1 MKGSQKEKQRELS
14 EFVSDIVF
22 DEFYKYKF
30 ATLKDQLYFYYNGE
44 YKVAEINEKVQVDV
58 DSGKTTTHKS
68 YDLHT
73 SRAAGSESTPYFK
86 EPFEENTA
94 ISDFDWRLTIHV
106 PDNLVEESRLVID
119 VDYDI
124 GWWDQISISHFGG
137 ENFISFHH
145 RD

>member
-1 MKGSQKEKQRELS
+1 M
-14 EFVSDIVF
+14 
-22 DEFYKYKF
+22 
-30 ATLKDQLYFYYNGE
+30 
-44 YKVAEINEKVQVDV
+44 AEINERVEVDV

-73 SRAAGSESTPYFK
+73 SRAAGLESTPYFK
-86 EPFEENTA
+86 EPFEKNTA
-94 ISDFDWRLTIHV
+94 ISDLDWRLTIHV